1 MILFLFQKQ
10 IKRLIGCTFY
20 FDRFKIIFYL
30 NSKQNRSQ
38 VNLKPGDYVEIAER
52 HGSGWA
58 YGKVDKKY
66 KFKRRQIIS
75 KIIFFQLSDFIK
87 FIKNNKFII
96 CIKVKS
102 QPQGP
107 IVVEGWFPD
116 WMCDAK
122 FCTPV

>member
-66 KFKRRQIIS
+66 KFKRQIIS
-75 KIIFFQLSDFIK
+75 IFFFQLSDFIK
-87 FIKNNKFII
+87 F
-96 CIKVKS
+96 VK
-102 QPQGP
+102 
-107 IVVEGWFPD
+107 I
-116 WMCDAK
+116 
-122 FCTPV
+122 